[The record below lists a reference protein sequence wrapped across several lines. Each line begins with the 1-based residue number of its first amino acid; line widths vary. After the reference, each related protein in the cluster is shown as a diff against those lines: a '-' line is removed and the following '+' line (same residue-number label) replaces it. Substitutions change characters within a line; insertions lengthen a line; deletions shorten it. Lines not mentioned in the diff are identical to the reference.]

1 MKRRVLSFLA
11 GAAAALALTA
21 LTATALAASGQVQFN
36 FAGVALNG
44 ETKIAAG
51 SDITAPNGQRVPGS
65 ILYVDEA
72 GGKTN
77 YLPIRTISELLGVKV
92 GYDSATR
99 TVLLGEQTAPAS
111 AAVASGLYWHRETD
125 EDGVTYASEDP
136 GIDYTEA
143 PGYALTKLPEGWGL
157 ESVRA
162 GMGGRGNLSYR
173 NGSGGRISFSCAYPD
188 GGSYGWSPGSGEIP
202 CRTVTVNGHDAAL
215 YTYSSEYGDSCLL
228 VWEDEAGV
236 LFWFTGSDVDPDTLV
251 EAASSVEPTS
261 KTAPA
266 CEADW
271 LPGGY
276 SWFETNASG
285 GAAETTWVGQ
295 GGNITLTCSATPLLM
310 PEGDGETV
318 HFGGVTA
325 RFWEAEKPHEAETDA
340 WEPET
345 VGGVIISSGT
355 ISGPQ
360 AADVATLAWTDG
372 GLNFRLHGTVDQENL
387 LHVAESLRIKL
398 ISDGTHKS
406 SPGVQST
413 PGLFCQQLWPQ
424 LQVKR
429 VVTYRRK
436 KQRMPPAIRARK
448 AQHSAAPM
456 WSPTPEAVERAV
468 ISAVSSAPRAPTA
481 EASPQQSQASARAGV
496 RSASRPPS
504 R

>member
-77 YLPIRTISELLGVKV
+77 YLPIRTISELLGVEV
-92 GYDSATR
+92 GYDSASR
-99 TVLLGEQTAPAS
+99 TVLLGEQTVPSAAS
-111 AAVASGLYWHRETD
+111 AGSYWHKETD
-125 EDGVTYASEDP
+125 EDGITYASEDT
-136 GIDYTEA
+136 GTDYTGA
-143 PGYALTKLPEGWGL
+143 PGYALTNLPEGWGL
-157 ESVRA
+157 ESIRSH
-162 GMGGRGNLSYR
+162 GGTNYW
-173 NGSGGRISFSCAYPD
+173 NGSSMISFSCAYPD
-188 GGSYGWSPGSGEIP
+188 GGGFGWSPGSGEIP
-202 CRTVTVNGHDAAL
+202 CRTVTVNGHDAEL

-295 GGNITLTCSATPLLM
+295 GGNITLTCSATPSPLLL
-310 PEGDGETV
+310 PEGTGKTV
-318 HFGGVTA
+318 RFGGVTA
-325 RFWEAEKPHEAETDA
+325 KFWEAEKPHEADER
-340 WEPET
+340 EPET
-345 VGGVIISSGT
+345 VGGVTITSTS
-355 ISGPQ
+355 ISGPR
-360 AADVATLAWTDG
+360 AADVATLAWTDADT
-372 GLNFRLHGTVDQENL
+372 GLNFRLHGTVDQETL
-387 LHVAESLRIKL
+387 LRVAGSLRIK
-398 ISDGTHKS
+398 
-406 SPGVQST
+406 
-413 PGLFCQQLWPQ
+413 
-424 LQVKR
+424 
-429 VVTYRRK
+429 
-436 KQRMPPAIRARK
+436 
-448 AQHSAAPM
+448 
-456 WSPTPEAVERAV
+456 
-468 ISAVSSAPRAPTA
+468 
-481 EASPQQSQASARAGV
+481 
-496 RSASRPPS
+496 
-504 R
+504 